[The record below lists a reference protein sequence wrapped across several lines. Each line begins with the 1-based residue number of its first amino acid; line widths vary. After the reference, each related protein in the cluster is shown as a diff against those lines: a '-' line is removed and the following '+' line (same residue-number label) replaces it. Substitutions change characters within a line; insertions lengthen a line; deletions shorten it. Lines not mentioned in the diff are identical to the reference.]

1 MASAGE
7 LTGAVDVHSV
17 SVGSLERVVV
27 GVEDQRVPEGHILG
41 ELEMDCPCWRVRDC
55 YVRDDY
61 VSRPDDVPTDN
72 VNSAERADVEQHDR
86 KNLSCLTEGPVARL
100 TCPGSGR
107 L

>member
-27 GVEDQRVPEGHILG
+27 GVKNQRVPEGHILG
-41 ELEMDCPCWRVRDC
+41 ELEMDCPRWRVRDC

-61 VSRPDDVPTDN
+61 VSRPDDVPTDD
-72 VNSAERADVEQHDR
+72 VNSAH
-86 KNLSCLTEGPVARL
+86 KKIT
-100 TCPGSGR
+100 T
-107 L
+107 

>member
-1 MASAGE
+1 MANAGE

-17 SVGSLERVVV
+17 SVWRFYRPVV
-27 GVEDQRVPEGHILG
+27 GVKNQRVPEGHILG
-41 ELEMDCPCWRVRDC
+41 ELEMDCPRWRVRDC

-61 VSRPDDVPTDN
+61 VSRPDDVPTDD
-72 VNSAERADVEQHDR
+72 VNSADKIMCTNDR

>member
-1 MASAGE
+1 MTNAAE

-17 SVGSLERVVV
+17 SVWRFYRPVV
-27 GVEDQRVPEGHILG
+27 GVKNQRVPEGHILG
-41 ELEMDCPCWRVRDC
+41 ELEMDCPRWRVRDC

-72 VNSAERADVEQHDR
+72 VNSAERADVEQHDP